1 MRYITDL
8 HIHSKYARACSK
20 ALTLENI
27 DQWCVWK
34 GIQIVACGDFTH
46 PAWFKEISTKLKS
59 VGNGLYQL
67 KKDSKGTY
75 FLMGTELSC
84 IYKKHDKVRRVHILV
99 FMPDIESV
107 QKLNI
112 YLDSIGNIKADGRP
126 ILGLDV
132 EELTKR
138 VLDIHKDS
146 FLIPAHAWTP
156 WFAVFGS
163 KSGFDSLEECFGEQT
178 KHIFSIETG
187 LSSDPQ
193 MNWSLS
199 QLDNITLVSNSDAH
213 SLPNLGREANVFEF
227 NEPSYYTMR
236 DAIKNGDPK
245 TFLYTI
251 EFFPEEGKYHED
263 GHAACSVRLSPEES
277 SKHKYLCPQ
286 CGKSLTVGVL
296 NRVDKLS
303 DRKLGEHTGKI
314 PYKSIIPLQE
324 IIAESLGKG
333 KSTKGVQELYTSMIK
348 TIANEFSILIDT
360 PILEIQKHTIPRIAT
375 AIDRMRK
382 GEVEITPGYDGI
394 YGTIKIFKEG
404 EAPEGM
410 QKTLL

>member
-8 HIHSKYARACSK
+8 HIHSRYARACSK

-46 PAWFKEISTKLKS
+46 PAQFKEISTKLKS

-67 KKDSKGTY
+67 KENSKGTN

-84 IYKKHDKVRRVHILV
+84 IYKKHDVARRIHILV

-107 QKLNI
+107 KKLNI
-112 YLDSIGNIKADGRP
+112 YLDGIGNINADGRP

-138 VLDIHKDS
+138 VIDIHPDS

-163 KSGFDSLEECFGEQT
+163 KSGFDSLEKCFGKQT
-178 KHIFSIETG
+178 EHIFAIETG
-187 LSSDPQ
+187 LSSDPL
-193 MNWSLS
+193 MNRAVSK
-199 QLDNITLVSNSDAH
+199 LDSISLVSNSDAH
-213 SLPNLGREANVFEF
+213 SLPNLGREANVFDLK
-227 NEPSYYTMR
+227 EPSYFEIR
-236 DAIKNGDPK
+236 DAIKNNDSK
-245 TFLYTI
+245 RFLYTI

-263 GHAACSVRLSPEES
+263 GHAVCKVRMTPDES
-277 SKHKYLCPQ
+277 TKRKGICPQ
-286 CGKSLTVGVL
+286 CGKKLTIGVL

-303 DRKLGEHTGKI
+303 DRKLGKFPGKI
-314 PYKSIIPLQE
+314 PFKSIIPLQE
-324 IIAESLGKG
+324 IIAECLSRGKN
-333 KSTKGVQELYTSMIK
+333 TKGVQSLYTEMIQS
-348 TIANEFSILIDT
+348 IGNEFSILIDR
-360 PILEIQKHTIPRIAT
+360 PISEIKKLGGVRVAE
-375 AIDRMRK
+375 AIKRMRD
-382 GEVEITPGYDGI
+382 GNVELVPGYDGI
-394 YGTIKIFKEG
+394 YGKIKLFSDEEVLK
-404 EAPEGM
+404 M
-410 QKTLL
+410 SQKKFL